1 MPLDN
6 SMYPDMNEEV
16 WLPKETE
23 IYDRSFAWLPHRC
36 TQSNCVIWL
45 RWGRRKHQWV
55 GYGDTQYMIWIWL
68 TEEEYIIYCLKAA
81 NE

>member
-6 SMYPDMNEEV
+6 SMYPDMNEDAWIPRAAV
-16 WLPKETE
+16 YVK
-23 IYDRSFAWLPHRC
+23 RFAWLPHRC

-45 RWGRRKHQWV
+45 RWGRRKLQWV
-55 GYGDTQYMIWIWL
+55 GYGDARYSKWIWL
-68 TEEEYIIYCLKAA
+68 TEQEYIIYCLKAG

>member
-6 SMYPDMNEEV
+6 SMYPTMQEDV
-16 WLPKETE
+16 WMPRLSV
-23 IYDRSFAWLPHRC
+23 YDECFAWLPHRC

-45 RWGRRKHQWV
+45 RWGRRKLQWV
-55 GYGDTQYMIWIWL
+55 GYGDAQYSKWIWL
-68 TEEEYIIYCLKAA
+68 TEQEYLIYCLKAD

>member
-6 SMYPDMNEEV
+6 SMYPNMNEDMWIPPV
-16 WLPKETE
+16 PVYIK
-23 IYDRSFAWLPHRC
+23 SFAWLPHRC

-55 GYGDTQYMIWIWL
+55 GYGDTQYMIGIWL
-68 TEEEYIIYCLKAA
+68 TEEEYLIYCLKAD

>member
-6 SMYPDMNEEV
+6 SMYPDMNEDAWIPRV
-16 WLPKETE
+16 AVYVK
-23 IYDRSFAWLPHRC
+23 RFAWLPHRC

-45 RWGRRKHQWV
+45 RWGRRKLQWV
-55 GYGDTQYMIWIWL
+55 GYGDAQYSKWIWL
-68 TEEEYIIYCLKAA
+68 TEEEYLIYCLKAT